1 MPSEYTGS
9 LQSSRV
15 RISGLFRRR
24 GPRHA
29 RLFSAFSPDLRAR
42 PDVRDASRRVTLRG
56 ALGLVGFFS
65 LVLACEPSG
74 KESAALASR
83 TVTELA
89 KASAEDVRELKS
101 GLPLGAQ
108 ELDQLLPP
116 GAIAELDA
124 RSAREA
130 LNKARSRVQDLR
142 VAKSTFFALVAP
154 SGVVVRSD
162 GEQDRLV
169 GKDLL
174 AAFPE
179 LRGALGGGLVES
191 RGSMAEAAEVRGK
204 PDGQRVV
211 AAPVGTGGQAR
222 GLYVSGWSWSAYA
235 YRLENAARSRARAAT
250 DKGAKVPLLYVYV
263 AVGRDVFGAPV
274 SPDVNAKAVRDLD
287 VVGKAK
293 VGQPFTTEF
302 ELTGRSFG
310 LAAVAVPEL
319 GPNVAIVLLRS
330 ET

>member
-1 MPSEYTGS
+1 MPSEHAYS
-9 LQSSRV
+9 LQVALR

-24 GPRHA
+24 EARH
-29 RLFSAFSPDLRAR
+29 RSALLALSRGLGAR
-42 PDVRDASRRVTLRG
+42 PGRG
-56 ALGLVGFFS
+56 LAAPLLCLVGLLTLF
-65 LVLACEPSG
+65 LACKPSG
-74 KESAALASR
+74 KESSQLASR

-89 KASAEDVRELKS
+89 RASAEDVRELKM
-101 GLPLGAQ
+101 GMPLGAQ
-108 ELDQLLPP
+108 ELEKLLPAGP
-116 GAIAELDA
+116 LAELDA
-124 RSAREA
+124 RDAREA

-174 AAFPE
+174 AAFPD
-179 LRGALGGGLVES
+179 LRRALGGPVVET
-191 RGSMAEAAEVRGK
+191 RGMMAEAAEVRGK

-211 AAPVGTGGQAR
+211 GAPIGAVGQAR
-222 GLYVSGWSWSAYA
+222 ALYVSGWSWSAYA
-235 YRLENAARSRARAAT
+235 YRLENAARSAARAAAE
-250 DKGAKVPLLYVYV
+250 KGAKVPLLYVYV

-274 SPDVNAKAVRDLD
+274 SPDVNANAVRELDLPA
-287 VVGKAK
+287 KAK
-293 VGQPFTTEF
+293 AGQPFTTEL

-310 LAAVAVPEL
+310 LAAIGVPEL
-319 GPNVAIVLLRS
+319 GPGVAVVLLRS